1 MEQQYEHPSFGNLQL
16 TRRSSGR
23 GKPLFGS
30 GALHT
35 STVVLKINTAYYTRK
50 LSNDWIYPHQTLI
63 EVEMGEAQFA
73 QFIMSSGMGEGT
85 PCTLNYI
92 LGKEVEPCPQ
102 IGMREQFHNEIDA
115 ALKQLQTD
123 TDDLKQVVQQ
133 LSTKPRLTKEDK
145 DLLNRAVDKVRRTVA
160 SGLTFI
166 QVQFDEAM
174 DKSVNAAKM
183 EAEAYA
189 ATIRNQAGM
198 VAIQKLLGESHE

>member
-16 TRRSSGR
+16 TRHSSGR

-35 STVVLKINTAYYTRK
+35 NTVVLKISTAHYTRK

-63 EVEMGEAQFA
+63 EVEMSEAQFA
-73 QFIMSSGMGEGT
+73 QFIMSSGIGEGT
-85 PCTLNYI
+85 PCTLKYI
-92 LGKEVEPCPQ
+92 LGKEVESCPKT
-102 IGMREQFHNEIDA
+102 GMREQFHTEIDE
-115 ALKQLQTD
+115 ALKQLQED
-123 TDDLKQVVQQ
+123 ADNLKQVVQQ
-133 LSTKPRLTKEDK
+133 LITKPRLTKEDK
-145 DLLNRAVDKVRRTVA
+145 DLLNKAVDKVRRAVV
-160 SGLTFI
+160 SDLTFI

-198 VAIQKLLGESHE
+198 VAIEKLLGESHE